1 MAHYAAANRPMFLN
15 GNSGA
20 EVYLHDDDKYK
31 ISAVSTNI
39 PIDTSVITFKDPN
52 TELIFEINKEG
63 QIVIG
68 KGYTPSE
75 AADMF
80 LERLSEIMP
89 NFVNAKTEHLQ
100 KENKELS
107 SKIKQLQNESHAQAL
122 EVRELRMAI
131 EAWREAH

>member
-1 MAHYAAANRPMFLN
+1 MSRLSFPPHWKDMKLDNTFSSIPN
-15 GNSGA
+15 
-20 EVYLHDDDKYK
+20 
-31 ISAVSTNI
+31 VS

-52 TELIFEINKEG
+52 TELIFEINREG

-68 KGYTPSE
+68 KGYTPTE

-80 LERLSEIMP
+80 LDRLSQIMP

-107 SKIKQLQNESHAQAL
+107 NKIKQLQNEYNAQTL
-122 EVRELRMAI
+122 EVRELRLAI